1 MAYVLQPVC
10 KLRALSRSFWRDTSG
25 ATAIEYALIASL
37 VAMVIIGT
45 VTALG
50 TSLTS
55 KYENTAAAMQ

>member
-1 MAYVLQPVC
+1 MAYVLQPVR
-10 KLRALSRSFWRDTSG
+10 KNRALFHAFWRDSSG

-37 VAMVIIGT
+37 VAMVIIAA
-45 VTALG
+45 VTGLG